1 MNQTMEKTKEEKNE
15 KSGFI
20 KWLTEDDSP
29 EIGIASKEPLADYFR
44 GVKFEFNKIEW
55 PSKDQL
61 KNEFVTVIVIV
72 AIISALVFI
81 IDLGLGRMV
90 STLQGH

>member
-1 MNQTMEKTKEEKNE
+1 MDKTKEDKNE

-29 EIGIASKEPLADYFR
+29 GIGMASKEPLMEYFR
-44 GVKFEFNKIEW
+44 GVKFEFNKIVW
-55 PSKDQL
+55 PNKEQL

-72 AIISALVFI
+72 AIISALVFF
-81 IDLGLGRMV
+81 IDLGLARV
-90 STLQGH
+90 ISTIKGS